1 MRSLNRGNRSFD
13 FIRYSTITNPEPLFA
28 RYLRYTAHMNLERV
42 QVYGDDQ
49 AISVSLV
56 DIWAP
61 PVWVWK
67 AF

>member
-1 MRSLNRGNRSFD
+1 MRSLNRDNRSFD
-13 FIRYSTITNPEPLFA
+13 FIRYFTKPELLFA
-28 RYLRYTAHMNLERV
+28 RYLRYTAHMNLERD

-49 AISVSLV
+49 AISVSLI
-56 DIWAP
+56 DIWVP